1 MKKRKKKK
9 ECGFRREG
17 VRMKKE
23 VYDTYVSLLHKEL
36 TMATGCTEPI
46 AIAYA
51 GARLRAALGAI
62 PEHCTVY
69 CSGNIVKNVMAV
81 TVPNSGGAKGIDT
94 AAMLG
99 IVGGDAE
106 SILDVLHAVTEDD
119 IALMNKLLAEK
130 RCDCELVE
138 GVANLYIRI
147 EAKAGDDTALVE
159 IKDYH
164 SNVTRLEKNGVS
176 LLEEVLAE
184 EISTPA
190 PDKSLL
196 NVRDIYEFANE
207 VNLDDVRAVLENQLK
222 CNSAIAEEG
231 LKNPWGAQVGRT
243 IMELSDKDN
252 LVNRARAYAAAGSDA
267 RMNGCPLP
275 VVINSG
281 SGNQGITVSMPLL
294 VYARE
299 YNVDHDKMLR
309 ALALAN
315 LISLHQKRYIGSL
328 SAYCGAVSAATAS
341 ACGIAY
347 MQDKSLETI
356 CGLITDSINT
366 TGGMICDGAKSS
378 CASKIATA
386 VGTALLSM
394 EMSSKGRVF
403 LPGEGLVEDSVEE
416 TIASVGRMGREGM
429 KSTDI
434 EILKIMLGK

>member
-1 MKKRKKKK
+1 
-9 ECGFRREG
+9 
-17 VRMKKE
+17 MKKE

-119 IALMNKLLAEK
+119 IALMNKLLSEK
-130 RCDCELVE
+130 RCSCELVE

-196 NVRDIYEFANE
+196 NVRDIYDFANE
-207 VNLDDVRAVLENQLK
+207 VDLDDVRAVLENQLK

-243 IMELSDKDN
+243 IMELSDKDD

-347 MQDKSLETI
+347 MQDKSFETI

>member
-1 MKKRKKKK
+1 MNQQI
-9 ECGFRREG
+9 
-17 VRMKKE
+17 
-23 VYDTYVSLLHKEL
+23 YDNYVSLLRNDL

-51 GARLRAALGAI
+51 GARLRAALGTI

-69 CSGNIVKNVMAV
+69 CSGNMVKNVMAV

-94 AAMLG
+94 AAILG

-106 SILDVLHAVTEDD
+106 SILDVLHGITEDD
-119 IALMNKLLAEK
+119 IALMKKLIAEG

-147 EAKAGDDTALVE
+147 EAVAGSDTALVE

-164 SNVTRLEKNGVS
+164 SNVTRLEKNGVPLIGS
-176 LLEEVLAE
+176 SREDAALRY
-184 EISTPA
+184 T

-196 NVRDIYEFANE
+196 NVRDIYDFATELN
-207 VNLDDVRAVLENQLK
+207 VDDVRETLENQLR
-222 CNSAIAEEG
+222 CNSAIADEG
-231 LKNPWGAQVGRT
+231 LANPWGAQVGRT
-243 IMELSDKDN
+243 ILEGENGRSLTD
-252 LVNRARAYAAAGSDA
+252 RARAYAAAGSDA
-267 RMNGCPLP
+267 RMNGGPLP

-299 YNVDHDKMLR
+299 YKVDEDRLLR
-309 ALALAN
+309 SLALAN
-315 LISLHQKRYIGSL
+315 LISMLQKRYIGSL
-328 SAYCGAVSAATAS
+328 SAYCGAVSAATGS
-341 ACGIAY
+341 ACGIAFMLGEDY
-347 MQDKSLETI
+347 DTI
-356 CGLITDSINT
+356 CRLITNSINT

-386 VGTALLSM
+386 VGMALLSLD
-394 EMSSKGRVF
+394 MSRKERVF
-403 LPGEGLVEDSVEE
+403 LPNEGLVEDDIED
-416 TIASVGRMGREGM
+416 TIASVGRMGRVGM
-429 KSTDI
+429 KGTDI